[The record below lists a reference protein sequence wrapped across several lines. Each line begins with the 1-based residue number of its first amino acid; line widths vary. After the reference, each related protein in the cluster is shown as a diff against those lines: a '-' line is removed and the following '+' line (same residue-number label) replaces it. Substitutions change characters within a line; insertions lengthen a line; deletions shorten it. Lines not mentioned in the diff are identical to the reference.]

1 MITTVVFDLDDTLY
15 DELDYCKSGFNAA
28 AQFLSGLPNL
38 PSPHTADDIFSTLW
52 DQFSTGDHTKTF
64 NGALK
69 KLKIEYDEG
78 TIRNLVSI
86 YRNHK
91 PAIKLPDE
99 TQSILDILSPK
110 YTMAILSDGFLP
122 AQQLKVHALG
132 IERYFDAIIYTESL
146 GRACWKPSTA
156 GFEYLLKQL
165 KKRPQNC
172 VYVADNAEK
181 DFIAPNKLGFATI
194 QLIGPSHIHNDPPQQ
209 RHAAPDLIIT
219 SINQLPNALYRL

>member
-15 DELDYCKSGFNAA
+15 DELDYCKSGFNSVAK
-28 AQFLSGLPNL
+28 FLAKLPNL
-38 PSPHTADDIFSTLW
+38 PTSQTADSIFSTLW
-52 DQFSTGDHTKTF
+52 DQFSTGNRTKTF
-64 NGALK
+64 NTSLQ

-78 TIRNLVSI
+78 TIQNLVSI

-91 PAIKLPDE
+91 PAIKMPDN
-99 TQSILDILSPK
+99 TKRILDILSPK

-122 AQQLKVHALG
+122 AQQLKVDALE
-132 IERYFDAIIYTESL
+132 IKHYFKAIIYTESL

-209 RHAAPDLIIT
+209 HHAAPDLIIA
-219 SINQLPNALYRL
+219 SITQLPNALYRL